1 MFSRWSD
8 AYTACRLF
16 YLENHMNA
24 TTNYINAVEQHITA
38 GKTLREALELL
49 MPTFNKAKPIEQQKI
64 RLEVAK
70 VIGKESGCKPIVTKQ
85 GNVSF
90 DRKTKQGDAARK
102 MLNYYLPNKPKRT
115 AQAVVKQVDVVA
127 KLLKQFKTLS
137 ATEKRRFLN
146 SL

>member
-1 MFSRWSD
+1 
-8 AYTACRLF
+8 
-16 YLENHMNA
+16 MNA
-24 TTNYINAVEQHITA
+24 TINYINAVEQHITA

-115 AQAVVKQVDVVA
+115 AQAVVKQVDVVSS
-127 KLLKQFKTLS
+127 LLKKFKALS
-137 ATEKRRFLN
+137 PAEKRRFLN

>member
-1 MFSRWSD
+1 
-8 AYTACRLF
+8 
-16 YLENHMNA
+16 MNA
-24 TTNYINAVEQHITA
+24 TINYINAVEQHITA

>member
-1 MFSRWSD
+1 MFSHWSD
-8 AYTACRLF
+8 ADTACRLF

-24 TTNYINAVEQHITA
+24 TINYINAVEQHISA
-38 GKTLREALELL
+38 GKTLRQALELL
-49 MPTFNKAKPIEQQKI
+49 IPTFNKAKPIEQQKI